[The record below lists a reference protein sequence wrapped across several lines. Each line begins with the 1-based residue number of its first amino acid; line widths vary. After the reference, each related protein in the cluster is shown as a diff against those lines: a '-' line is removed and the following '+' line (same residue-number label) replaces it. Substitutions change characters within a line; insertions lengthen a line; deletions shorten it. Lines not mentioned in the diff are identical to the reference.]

1 GRVVTRSSQ
10 ALALALGPDGHGVA
24 VGERGRIVDL
34 DPHGAV
40 LDAAAGV
47 VCSQTVP
54 IDAPPCGTSRD
65 LHSVAVPPDG
75 SAAGGGA
82 FRAVTKPDT
91 AQGATIVSISMPSP
105 DQAWLLTDTREIYAG
120 TLSGSDWSWS
130 LESLDASGHQ
140 VTKNQLHALYVDAS
154 GHGWAV

>member
-1 GRVVTRSSQ
+1 
-10 ALALALGPDGHGVA
+10 
-24 VGERGRIVDL
+24 
-34 DPHGAV
+34 
-40 LDAAAGV
+40 
-47 VCSQTVP
+47 
-54 IDAPPCGTSRD
+54 CGTSRD
-65 LHSVAVPPDG
+65 LHAVAVAPDG
-75 SAAGGGA
+75 SALAGGAYRTVLWRPADGGA